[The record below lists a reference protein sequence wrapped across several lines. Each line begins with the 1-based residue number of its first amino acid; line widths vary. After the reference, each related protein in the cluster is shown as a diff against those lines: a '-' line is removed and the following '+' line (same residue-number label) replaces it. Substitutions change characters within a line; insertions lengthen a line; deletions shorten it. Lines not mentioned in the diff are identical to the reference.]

1 MKQSYSN
8 WELIIFD
15 NNSTDKTFSIIKK
28 FKKNN
33 KIRYFKSK
41 IFLNLYHARN
51 LAVKKS
57 KGEFIAFLDAD
68 DWWTKDKLEICYENI
83 NEKLDFIY
91 HKMEVIDGNQ
101 KFYYIKKL
109 SRFFLDNF

>member
-8 WELIIFD
+8 WELIIYD

-41 IFLNLYHARN
+41 IFFKFISC
-51 LAVKKS
+51 KKFS
-57 KGEFIAFLDAD
+57 CKKNKGEFIAFLDAD
-68 DWWTKDKLEICYENI
+68 DWWTKDKL
-83 NEKLDFIY
+83 KKQVDFLS
-91 HKMEVIDGNQ
+91 K
-101 KFYYIKKL
+101 IKKYKYYL
-109 SRFFLDNF
+109 L